1 MHPPGLQRF
10 ALTRDALR
18 RRRAPTACAE
28 PTTGPHTLAT
38 PCPVLPTHSGMTFAT
53 RCLMRRVL
61 GFLAGVLVGQWLVF
75 RGGAFAGR
83 SAHSRRH
90 RLGASRL
97 SRGAPALEPVRGP
110 SARQRGAALP
120 ARAGAGRA

>member
-1 MHPPGLQRF
+1 M
-10 ALTRDALR
+10 ALR

-75 RGGAFAGR
+75 GGA
-83 SAHSRRH
+83 
-90 RLGASRL
+90 L
-97 SRGAPALEPVRGP
+97 SPADLHIRGATAWEHRDHPQALPLRSPAGSLPPGDPGLGQLRGP
-110 SARQRGAALP
+110 APGARGLRG
-120 ARAGAGRA
+120 

>member
-75 RGGAFAGR
+75 WGGRFRRPICTFAPPPPGSITTIPRR
-83 SAHSRRH
+83 SGSGARR
-90 RLGASRL
+90 
-97 SRGAPALEPVRGP
+97 
-110 SARQRGAALP
+110 
-120 ARAGAGRA
+120 